1 MNDMQPDGILGMKFV
16 PGVAGFIGGCVAL
29 SFIQGLSKWQDGAWV
44 VGPAPVPEALTPSQ
58 FWQQIEADG
67 LTSAADALI
76 DGLLDPL
83 QRIRARRVVEYRR
96 DDAQLIAMATA
107 LGMGAEQI
115 DEFFRQACKR

>member
-1 MNDMQPDGILGMKFV
+1 MYWRTQSGGYYEGDRQSPDDV
-16 PGVAGFIGGCVAL
+16 PVPQRPTARHV
-29 SFIQGLSKWQDGAWV
+29 WQDSAWV

-67 LTSAADALI
+67 LTAAADALI
-76 DGLLDPL
+76 DSLPDPL

-107 LGMGAEQI
+107 LGMNAEQI
-115 DEFFRQACKR
+115 DEFFKEAGAR

>member
-1 MNDMQPDGILGMKFV
+1 MYWRTPS
-16 PGVAGFIGGCVAL
+16 GGYYEGDRQSPEDAPVSQRSSARHVW
-29 SFIQGLSKWQDGAWV
+29 QGGAWV

-67 LTSAADALI
+67 LTAAADALI
-76 DGLLDPL
+76 DNLPDPL

-107 LGMGAEQI
+107 LGMSGAQI
-115 DEFFRQACKR
+115 DDFFRSAGAR

>member
-1 MNDMQPDGILGMKFV
+1 MYWLTEAGDYYEGDRQSPDDDLV
-16 PGVAGFIGGCVAL
+16 PQRPSAL
-29 SFIQGLSKWQDGAWV
+29 HVWQGGAWV
-44 VGPAPVPEALTPSQ
+44 PGPAPVPEALTPSQ